1 VADPCGEGKEIMG
14 YETRKVIVV
23 DDSSVMR
30 QIIKNNLKQLG
41 FNLANLLDAEDGEE
55 ALQRINADGVDL
67 VISDW
72 NMPKMTGIDF
82 LKAIRSDGA
91 LKELPF
97 LMVTSEAD
105 KEKIMEAVQA
115 GVNQYIVKPF
125 NASQLEEKIKE
136 IFPN

>member
-1 VADPCGEGKEIMG
+1 MG
-14 YETRKVIVV
+14 YETRKVMVV

-41 FNLANLLDAEDGEE
+41 FELENLVDAEDGEE
-55 ALQRINADGVDL
+55 ALKKIGGGAVDL

-72 NMPKMTGIDF
+72 NMPRMTGIDF
-82 LKAIRSDGA
+82 LKSIRSSDGA
-91 LKELPF
+91 LKEIPF

-125 NASQLEEKIKE
+125 NANQLEEKIRE

>member
-1 VADPCGEGKEIMG
+1 MG
-14 YETRKVIVV
+14 YETRKVMVV

-41 FNLANLLDAEDGEE
+41 FELANLLDAEDGEE
-55 ALQRINADGVDL
+55 ALQKINQGDVDL

-82 LKAIRSDGA
+82 LKAIRSDEA

-125 NASQLEEKIKE
+125 NANQLEEKIKE

>member
-1 VADPCGEGKEIMG
+1 MG
-14 YETRKVIVV
+14 YETKKVMVV

-41 FNLANLLDAEDGEE
+41 FDQTNLLDAEDGEQ
-55 ALQRINADGVDL
+55 ALKKINEDEVDL

-82 LKAIRSDGA
+82 LKAVRADGS

-125 NASQLEEKIKE
+125 NATQLEEKIRE

>member
-1 VADPCGEGKEIMG
+1 MG
-14 YETRKVIVV
+14 YQTKIAIVV

-41 FNLANLLDAEDGEE
+41 FEQSNLVDAEDGEQAMKKLNE
-55 ALQRINADGVDL
+55 DTIDL
-67 VISDW
+67 VIADW
-72 NMPKMTGIDF
+72 NMPRMTGID
-82 LKAIRSDGA
+82 LLRAIRADGA

-125 NASQLEEKIKE
+125 NATQLEEKIKE
-136 IFPN
+136 IFPA

>member
-1 VADPCGEGKEIMG
+1 MS
-14 YETRKVIVV
+14 YETRKVMVV

-41 FNLANLLDAEDGEE
+41 FELANLLDAEDGEE
-55 ALQRINADGVDL
+55 ALKKINEGEVDL

-72 NMPKMTGIDF
+72 NMPKMAGIDF
-82 LKAIRSDGA
+82 LKAIRADGS

-97 LMVTSEAD
+97 LMITSEAD
-105 KEKIMEAVQA
+105 KEKIMQAVQA

-125 NASQLEEKIKE
+125 NANQLDEKIRE
-136 IFPN
+136 IFPG

>member
-1 VADPCGEGKEIMG
+1 MG
-14 YETRKVIVV
+14 YETKKVIVV

-41 FNLANLLDAEDGEE
+41 FEQSNLVDAEDGEQ
-55 ALQRINADGVDL
+55 ALKKMNEDTIDL

-72 NMPKMTGIDF
+72 NMPRMTGIDL
-82 LKAIRSDGA
+82 LKAIRGDGA

-125 NASQLEEKIKE
+125 NATQLEEKIKE
-136 IFPN
+136 IFPA

>member
-1 VADPCGEGKEIMG
+1 MG
-14 YETRKVIVV
+14 YETKKVIVV

-41 FNLANLLDAEDGEE
+41 FEQSNVVDAEDGEQ
-55 ALQRINADGVDL
+55 ALKKINEDTIDL

-72 NMPKMTGIDF
+72 SMPKMTGID
-82 LKAIRSDGA
+82 LLIAIRADDA

-105 KEKIMEAVQA
+105 KEKIIEAVQA

-125 NASQLEEKIKE
+125 NTTQLEEKIKE
-136 IFPN
+136 IFPR

>member
-1 VADPCGEGKEIMG
+1 MG
-14 YETRKVIVV
+14 YETKKVIVV

-41 FNLANLLDAEDGEE
+41 FEQSNLVDAEDGEQ
-55 ALQRINADGVDL
+55 ALKKISEDAIDL

-125 NASQLEEKIKE
+125 NATQLEEKIKE
-136 IFPN
+136 IFPV

>member
-1 VADPCGEGKEIMG
+1 MG
-14 YETRKVIVV
+14 YETKKVIVV

-41 FNLANLLDAEDGEE
+41 FEQSNLVDAEDGEQ
-55 ALQRINADGVDL
+55 ALKKITEDAIDL

-82 LKAIRSDGA
+82 LKAVRADGA

-125 NASQLEEKIKE
+125 NATQLEEKIKE
-136 IFPN
+136 IFPG

>member
-1 VADPCGEGKEIMG
+1 MG

-41 FNLANLLDAEDGEE
+41 FEQSNLVDAEDGEQ
-55 ALQRINADGVDL
+55 ALKMINEDEVDL
-67 VISDW
+67 VIADW
-72 NMPKMTGIDF
+72 NMPKMTGIDL

-97 LMVTSEAD
+97 MMVTCEAD
-105 KEKIMEAVQA
+105 KEKIMEAVQS

-125 NASQLEEKIKE
+125 NATQLEEKIKE
-136 IFPN
+136 ILPV

>member
-1 VADPCGEGKEIMG
+1 MG

-41 FNLANLLDAEDGEE
+41 FEQSNLVDAEDGEQ
-55 ALQRINADGVDL
+55 ALKKMNEEDVDL

-72 NMPKMTGIDF
+72 NMPRMTGIDF
-82 LKAIRSDGA
+82 LRAIRADGA

-105 KEKIMEAVQA
+105 KEKIMEAVKA

-125 NASQLEEKIKE
+125 NATQLEEKIKE
-136 IFPN
+136 IFPA

>member
-1 VADPCGEGKEIMG
+1 MG
-14 YETRKVIVV
+14 YETKKVIVV

-41 FNLANLLDAEDGEE
+41 FEQSNLVDAEDGEQ
-55 ALQRINADGVDL
+55 ALKKMNEDTIDL

-72 NMPKMTGIDF
+72 NMPRMTGIDL
-82 LKAIRSDGA
+82 LKAIRADGA
-91 LKELPF
+91 MKELPF

-125 NASQLEEKIKE
+125 NATQLEEKIKE
-136 IFPN
+136 IFPV

>member
-1 VADPCGEGKEIMG
+1 MS
-14 YETRKVIVV
+14 YETRKVMVV

-41 FNLANLLDAEDGEE
+41 FELANLLDAEDGEE
-55 ALQRINADGVDL
+55 ALKKINEGEVDL

-82 LKAIRSDGA
+82 LKAIRADGS

-97 LMVTSEAD
+97 LMITSEAD
-105 KEKIMEAVQA
+105 KEKIMQAVQA

-125 NASQLEEKIKE
+125 NANQLDEKIRE
-136 IFPN
+136 IFPG

>member
-1 VADPCGEGKEIMG
+1 MG
-14 YETRKVIVV
+14 YETKKVIVV

-41 FNLANLLDAEDGEE
+41 FDQSNLTDAEDGEQ
-55 ALQRINADGVDL
+55 ALKKIGENGVDL

-72 NMPKMTGIDF
+72 NMPKMTGIEF
-82 LKAIRSDGA
+82 LKEVRASDGS
-91 LKELPF
+91 LKDLPF

-125 NASQLEEKIKE
+125 NATQLEEKIKE
-136 IFPN
+136 IFG

>member
-1 VADPCGEGKEIMG
+1 MG

-41 FNLANLLDAEDGEE
+41 FELSNLLDAEDGED
-55 ALQRINADGVDL
+55 ALEKINQDRVDL

-72 NMPKMTGIDF
+72 NMPKMTGINF
-82 LKAIRSDGA
+82 LKAVRADEDF
-91 LKELPF
+91 KELPF

-105 KEKIMEAVQA
+105 KQKIMEAVQA
-115 GVNQYIVKPF
+115 GVNQYIIKPF
-125 NASQLEEKIKE
+125 NANQLEEKIRE
-136 IFPN
+136 IFPI

>member
-1 VADPCGEGKEIMG
+1 MG
-14 YETRKVIVV
+14 YETKKVMVV

-41 FNLANLLDAEDGEE
+41 FEIANLLDAGDGEE
-55 ALQRINADGVDL
+55 ALKKMNEGEVDL

-72 NMPKMTGIDF
+72 NMPRMTGIDL
-82 LKAIRSDGA
+82 LKTVRSDDA

-125 NASQLEEKIKE
+125 NANQLEEKIRE

>member
-1 VADPCGEGKEIMG
+1 MG
-14 YETRKVIVV
+14 YETRKVMVV

-30 QIIKNNLKQLG
+30 QIIKNILKQLG
-41 FNLANLLDAEDGEE
+41 FELENLLDAEDGED
-55 ALQRINADGVDL
+55 AWQKINQSAMDL

-72 NMPKMTGIDF
+72 NMPRMTGIDF
-82 LKAIRSDGA
+82 LKAIRADKA

-105 KEKIMEAVQA
+105 KGKIREAVKA
-115 GVNQYIVKPF
+115 GVDQYIVKPF
-125 NASQLEEKIKE
+125 NTSQLEEKIRE

>member
-1 VADPCGEGKEIMG
+1 MG
-14 YETRKVIVV
+14 YETRKVMVV

-41 FNLANLLDAEDGEE
+41 FELGNLLDAEDGEE
-55 ALQRINADGVDL
+55 ALNKINQGGIDL

-72 NMPKMTGIDF
+72 NMPKMTGID
-82 LKAIRSDGA
+82 LLRAVRADEV

-125 NASQLEEKIKE
+125 NANQLEEKVKK

>member
-1 VADPCGEGKEIMG
+1 MG
-14 YETRKVIVV
+14 YETKKVMVV

-41 FNLANLLDAEDGEE
+41 FEQSNLLDAEDGEQ
-55 ALQRINADGVDL
+55 ALKKINEDEVDL

-72 NMPKMTGIDF
+72 NMPRMTGIDF
-82 LKAIRSDGA
+82 LREVRADGA

-125 NASQLEEKIKE
+125 NATQLEEKIKE
-136 IFPN
+136 IFPS

>member
-1 VADPCGEGKEIMG
+1 MG
-14 YETRKVIVV
+14 YETKKVIVV

-41 FNLANLLDAEDGEE
+41 FEQSNLVDAEDGEQ
-55 ALQRINADGVDL
+55 ALKKMNEDTIDL

-72 NMPKMTGIDF
+72 NMPRMTGIDF
-82 LKAIRSDGA
+82 LKAIRADGA
-91 LKELPF
+91 MKELPF

-105 KEKIMEAVQA
+105 KEKIIEAVQA

-125 NASQLEEKIKE
+125 NTTQLEEKIKE
-136 IFPN
+136 IFPR